1 MFISQEYDAYKRHMS
16 TLLGKEKELNTKL
29 RVLIGWD
36 QQRYDS
42 QCDTWGPE
50 CAALINHCVTACMP
64 QASQENNKT
73 MQTKRYKGSIGLA
86 KNKGIRD
93 TITLSVLTQRLL
105 HFRLMEEGITEKK
118 SNKWFLILLLSK
130 MMFPFSLALV
140 SILFARPKK

>member
-1 MFISQEYDAYKRHMS
+1 
-16 TLLGKEKELNTKL
+16 
-29 RVLIGWD
+29 
-36 QQRYDS
+36 
-42 QCDTWGPE
+42 
-50 CAALINHCVTACMP
+50 MP

-118 SNKWFLILLLSK
+118 SNK
-130 MMFPFSLALV
+130 
-140 SILFARPKK
+140 